1 MPMSDITP
9 TKNTSVFS
17 GVDIQSLR
25 RRRMFK
31 DRLARYFVG
40 VGGVTAIVAIVL
52 IFFYLLWVVVPMF
65 KPADAEAV
73 ADYVVPAPAAGQ
85 TRHLAMEEQAEVGV
99 RFTSLGHAVFFRL
112 SDGKL
117 IEDVAINLPVGVEV
131 TTVSASYPVSQMVA
145 FGLSNGE
152 AVVVKHNYG
161 VSYGD
166 KNARVIT
173 PAIEYP
179 MGEQPVL
186 VDPQRKPVVNL
197 SFKAGDDN
205 STFVA
210 ATADGRVVMS
220 AYEKGGS
227 SLEDEEEVTLERTSM
242 VFSYVPENVK
252 YIRID
257 NEQRNL
263 YLANEKGEVS
273 YFDLS
278 DKSSPKLVQQ
288 LRVVEPDRKLT
299 SLQFL
304 SGAISLIAA
313 DDKGLLTQ
321 WFPVRNEANQ
331 FQLTRIRDIHEQE
344 SSILALASEFSR
356 KGYLA
361 ADQDGNVGLYYAT
374 SDRNL
379 LVERVANAP
388 VAQLA
393 MSPRANAFIAEDA
406 QGKLHFWHVENEYPE
421 ISWSALWG
429 KVWYESYPSAD
440 YIWQSTSSN
449 NDFEPKYSLV
459 PVAFGTVKAAFYAM
473 LVAVPLAIL
482 GAIYTAYF
490 MSPRMRQVVKPSI
503 EIMEALPTVI
513 LGFLAGLWLAPY
525 MEKHL
530 PGVFTVLLVLPVG
543 IILCA
548 MAWRLLPASL
558 RLRVPDGWE
567 AALLIVPVVLLVWL
581 GMSLSPWM
589 EVTFFGGDM
598 RVFLT
603 QELGID
609 YDQRN
614 AMVVGAAMGFAV
626 IPNIFS
632 IAEDAIYG
640 VPRHLTQ
647 GSLALGATPWQTMWR
662 VVLLTASPGIFSAL
676 MIGLGRAVGETMIV
690 LMATGNT
697 PIMDMNI
704 FEGLRTLSAN
714 IAVEMPESEVGST
727 HYRVLFLAALVLFMF
742 TFFFNTLAEVVRQRL
757 RKKYSSL

>member
-1 MPMSDITP
+1 MPMSDITQP
-9 TKNTSVFS
+9 KNPSAFS
-17 GVDIQSLR
+17 GVDFKKLR

-31 DRLARYFVG
+31 DTLARYFVG
-40 VGGVTAIVAIVL
+40 VGGITAIVAIVL
-52 IFFYLLWVVVPMF
+52 IFFYLLWVVIPMF

-73 ADYVVPAPAAGQ
+73 ASYPVPQADAGES
-85 TRHLAMEEQAEVGV
+85 RYLAMEEQAEIGV
-99 RFTSLGHAVFFRL
+99 RFTSKGHAVFFRL
-112 SDGKL
+112 KDGVVLSDKAL
-117 IEDVAINLPVGVEV
+117 NLPAGVEV
-131 TTVSASYPVSQMVA
+131 SVVSPSYPVSGMVG

-152 AVVVKHNYG
+152 VLVVKHSYD
-161 VSYGD
+161 VSYGAE
-166 KNARVIT
+166 NAR
-173 PAIEYP
+173 AIEPKLEYP
-179 MGEQPVL
+179 LGETPVL
-186 VDPQRKPVVNL
+186 VDPQRKPLVNL
-197 SFKAGDDN
+197 SLKTGDDV
-205 STFVA
+205 STVVA

-220 AYEKGGS
+220 AYERSGS
-227 SLEDEEEVTLERTSM
+227 VLDEEEVTLERTSM
-242 VFSYVPENVK
+242 VFSYVPANIK
-252 YIRID
+252 YIRLD

-263 YLANEKGEVS
+263 YLANEQGELS
-273 YFDLS
+273 YFDIS
-278 DKSSPKLVQQ
+278 DKNSPKLIQQ
-288 LRVVEPDRKLT
+288 IRLIEPDRKLT

-313 DDKGLLTQ
+313 DDKGKLTQ
-321 WFPVRNEANQ
+321 WFPVRNDANVH
-331 FQLTRIRDIHEQE
+331 QLTRVRSLHDQDTQIT
-344 SSILALASEFSR
+344 AMASEYGR
-356 KGYLA
+356 KGFFA
-361 ADQDGNVGLYYAT
+361 GDDKGNVGLYYAT
-374 SDRNL
+374 SKRNL
-379 LVERVANAP
+379 LVEKISDAP
-388 VAQLA
+388 ITLINV
-393 MSPRANAFIAEDA
+393 SPRANAMLVEDA
-406 QGKLHFWHVENEYPE
+406 QGKLHFWNVENEFPE

-429 KVWYESYPSAD
+429 KVWYESYPSPD

-459 PVAFGTVKAAFYAM
+459 PIAFGTLKAAFYAM
-473 LVAVPLAIL
+473 MVAVPLAIL
-482 GAIYTAYF
+482 GAMYTAYF
-490 MSPRMRQVVKPSI
+490 MSARMRNIVKPSI

-530 PGVFTVLLVLPVG
+530 PGVFALLLIMPIG
-543 IILCA
+543 IIA
-548 MAWRLLPASL
+548 TAFAWRFVPESL
-558 RLRVPDGWE
+558 RHRVPDGWE
-567 AALLIVPVVLLVWL
+567 AALLVVPLALLGWL
-581 GMSLSPWM
+581 AMTVSPWI
-589 EVTFFGGDM
+589 EIQFFGGDM

-647 GSLALGATPWQTMWR
+647 GSLALGATPWQTLWR

-697 PIMDMNI
+697 PVMDMNI

-727 HYRVLFLAALVLFMF
+727 HFRVLFLAALVLFMF

>member
-1 MPMSDITP
+1 MPMSEITH
-9 TKNTSVFS
+9 TKNTSVFD
-17 GVDIQSLR
+17 GVDIKSLR
-25 RRRMFK
+25 RRRMLK

-40 VGGVTAIVAIVL
+40 VGGITAIVAITL
-52 IFFYLLWVVVPMF
+52 IFFYLLLVVLPMF
-65 KPADAEAV
+65 KSADAEAV
-73 ADYVVPAPAAGQ
+73 ANYSVPAPAAGE
-85 TRHLAMEEQAEVGV
+85 TRHLAMEEQAEIGV
-99 RFTSLGHAVFFRL
+99 RFTSLGHVVFFRL
-112 SDGKL
+112 ADGEVL
-117 IEDVAINLPVGVEV
+117 QDVALDLPVGVEV
-131 TTVSASYPVSQMVA
+131 TAVSASYPVSQMVG

-152 AVVVKHNYG
+152 VMVVKHDYG
-161 VSYGD
+161 VSYGES
-166 KNARVIT
+166 NARTIT
-173 PAIEYP
+173 PEVEYP
-179 MGEQPVL
+179 LGDAPLL
-186 VDPQRKPVVNL
+186 VDPQRKPIVNL
-197 SFKAGDDN
+197 SFKVVDSN

-220 AYEKGGS
+220 AYEKKGS
-227 SLEDEEEVTLERTSM
+227 RLDEDEATVERTSM

-257 NEQRNL
+257 NDQRNL

-288 LRVVEPDRKLT
+288 LHMVEPERKLT

-313 DDKGLLTQ
+313 DDKGVLTQ

-331 FQLTRIRDIHEQE
+331 FQLTKIRDIHEQE
-344 SSILALASEFSR
+344 APINTIAAEFSR

-361 ADQDGNVGLYYAT
+361 ADQSGQVGLYYAT

-379 LVERVANAP
+379 LVEKISDAP
-388 VAQLA
+388 ILQAA
-393 MSPRANAFIAEDA
+393 MGPRANAFMVQDA
-406 QGKLHFWHVENEYPE
+406 QNKIHFWHVENEFPE

-429 KVWYESYPSAD
+429 KVWYESYPEAD

-459 PVAFGTVKAAFYAM
+459 PVAFGTFKAAFYAM
-473 LVAVPLAIL
+473 MVAVPLAIL

-490 MSPRMRQVVKPSI
+490 MSPRMRQIVKPSI

-530 PGVFTVLLVLPVG
+530 PGVFAVLLVMPIG
-543 IILCA
+543 IILSA
-548 MAWRLLPASL
+548 MAWRLVPASI

-567 AALLIVPVVLLVWL
+567 AALLIVPVVFLVWL
-581 GMSLSPWM
+581 GMTLSPWM
-589 EVTFFGGDM
+589 EVTFFAGDM